1 MVTSARKSAKTPRR
15 RGAKAR
21 TATPRAAKARRT
33 DIPAR
38 STPLR
43 AEGRTPTAHD
53 ELVATLADL
62 NATSEKLMAID
73 PASLSDE
80 DFERWSKAVNKIDLA
95 IARARN
101 SLLSGIADD
110 FEAALPSIQESTAR
124 LKSDLEKVNKAVAI
138 INLVSGALAVIEQIV
153 RLGL

>member
-1 MVTSARKSAKTPRR
+1 MVTRARKSAKR
-15 RGAKAR
+15 AAR
-21 TATPRAAKARRT
+21 TATPRARAAKARRT
-33 DIPAR
+33 DMPAR
-38 STPLR
+38 AMPLR
-43 AEGRTPTAHD
+43 AEGRPPSAHD

-62 NATSEKLMAID
+62 QVTSDKLMAID
-73 PASLSDE
+73 PDSLSDK

-110 FEAALPSIQESTAR
+110 FEAALPSIQKSTAR

>member
-80 DFERWSKAVNKIDLA
+80 GVAGRTT
-95 IARARN
+95 RASPASR
-101 SLLSGIADD
+101 
-110 FEAALPSIQESTAR
+110 AALADVAATNWWCGGRPALGAR
-124 LKSDLEKVNKAVAI
+124 GRYRRRRTPC
-138 INLVSGALAVIEQIV
+138 GAAWYQPAA
-153 RLGL
+153 